1 MNIAEAKNQLINTI
15 KAYSARDR
23 FGNYKLPVEDQRP
36 LFLMGPPGIGKTA
49 IVRQVAEELGIGL
62 VSYSITHHTRQ
73 SALGL
78 PKIVH
83 KTYEGNEYDVSEYT
97 MSEIISSVYDVMSET
112 GLREGIL
119 FLDEVNCASET
130 LTPSM
135 LQFLQ
140 FKTFGKHKVPEGWII
155 VTAGNPVEYNR
166 NAKEFD
172 VVIWDRLKRID
183 IDPDFDAWKSYSYST
198 GIHASVVTYLE
209 ARRAN
214 FYRIEETA
222 LGKRFVTARGW
233 SDLSRIISIYEELGL
248 TVDKALVA
256 QYLQYPET
264 ADDFASYYD
273 LFTKYKSDYKIAEIL
288 SGTEDPVIAQRAK
301 DAPFDERLALT
312 GLLLDNVNSDISEV
326 IKAEDCVAELVRLL
340 RQVKGGADISEIISE
355 EEAVYHRFRR
365 MGVLSADARLKYETV
380 LDFLRHH
387 EHASDFT
394 AIKADYDKMVAD
406 MKADAAEA
414 GIKLD
419 NLFAFAEKV
428 WGQGQEM
435 VILVTEL
442 TLGSYSSRFIA
453 RYGCDAYYKNN
464 DSLKLYERKLEILK
478 KGEELWQQSTM

>member
-1 MNIAEAKNQLINTI
+1 M
-15 KAYSARDR
+15 
-23 FGNYKLPVEDQRP
+23 
-36 LFLMGPPGIGKTA
+36 
-49 IVRQVAEELGIGL
+49 
-62 VSYSITHHTRQ
+62 
-73 SALGL
+73 
-78 PKIVH
+78 
-83 KTYEGNEYDVSEYT
+83 
-97 MSEIISSVYDVMSET
+97 
-112 GLREGIL
+112 
-119 FLDEVNCASET
+119 
-130 LTPSM
+130 
-135 LQFLQ
+135 
-140 FKTFGKHKVPEGWII
+140 
-155 VTAGNPVEYNR
+155 
-166 NAKEFD
+166 
-172 VVIWDRLKRID
+172 IWDRLKRID
-183 IDPDFDAWKSYSYST
+183 IDPDFEAWKSYSYST

-233 SDLSRIISIYEELGL
+233 TDLSRIISIYEELGL
-248 TVDKALVA
+248 LVDKALIS

-273 LFTKYKSDYKIAEIL
+273 LFNKYKSDYKINDIL

-326 IKAEDCVAELVRLL
+326 IKTEDCVAELVKLL
-340 RQVKGGADISEIISE
+340 RQVRDGADISELAGE

-380 LDFLRHH
+380 LDFLRKH
-387 EHASDFT
+387 EHAESFAD
-394 AIKADYDKMVAD
+394 IKADYNAMAAA
-406 MKADAAEA
+406 MKAAASRA
-414 GIKLD
+414 RAKLD

-442 TLGSYSSRFIA
+442 TLGSYSSRFIS
-453 RYGCDAYYKNN
+453 RYGCDAYYRNN
-464 DSLKLYERKLEILK
+464 ESLKLYERKLEILK